1 MGALS
6 YNIALAAA
14 NILFGI
20 SFSVYVSLLR
30 GALLPE
36 QLFSLQLLFS
46 TIVCLP
52 FAISRPNFLRLSLN
66 DFGSIFIVALLVIF
80 GWWYMLIEGASYTN
94 PIDASTLST
103 IGPIFTLLTA
113 IIVEGRR
120 ANKGE
125 STGVIVA
132 LLGVAII
139 LVRQGRELVVDN
151 GEGYGNALVLCAV
164 VAIAI
169 NTVLITPVLRRHGT
183 MVVMGW
189 YYIIGTLLAMPM
201 LWRTLPTIAEISFS
215 TLDYIEIGYILTLG
229 STLPIY
235 MLYVGSEHLTPLHA
249 ALYRYLQPILATS
262 LAIWRGQSEIDRTNI
277 VGAVLIF
284 LGMLVVVFATPR
296 SKTPEIIT
304 RG

>member
-201 LWRTLPTIAEISFS
+201 LWRTLPSIAEISFS
-215 TLDYIEIGYILTLG
+215 TLDYIEIGYILVLG

-296 SKTPEIIT
+296 SNAPEIIT

>member
-139 LVRQGRELVVDN
+139 LVRRGRELVVDN

-201 LWRTLPTIAEISFS
+201 LWRTLPSIAEISFS
-215 TLDYIEIGYILTLG
+215 TLDYIEIGYILVLG

-296 SKTPEIIT
+296 SNAPEIIT

>member
-6 YNIALAAA
+6 YNIALAVA

-30 GALLPE
+30 GAMHPE

-201 LWRTLPTIAEISFS
+201 LWRTLPAIAEISFS

-296 SKTPEIIT
+296 NKTPEIIT

>member
-30 GALLPE
+30 GAMLPE

-103 IGPIFTLLTA
+103 RGPIFTLLTA

-201 LWRTLPTIAEISFS
+201 LWRTLPAIAEISFS

>member
-201 LWRTLPTIAEISFS
+201 LWRTLPAIAEISFS

-296 SKTPEIIT
+296 NKTPEIIT

>member
-1 MGALS
+1 MGALR
-6 YNIALAAA
+6 YNLALVVA

-46 TIVCLP
+46 TIVTVP
-52 FAISRPNFLRLSLN
+52 FAISRPNFFGLSLN

-80 GWWYMLIEGASYTN
+80 GWWYTLIEGASYTN
-94 PIDASTLST
+94 PIDSSTIST

-113 IIVEGRR
+113 IIVNGRK

-125 STGVIVA
+125 SIGIIIA
-132 LLGVAII
+132 LSGVAVI
-139 LVRQGRELVVDN
+139 LVDRGLALVDG

-164 VAIAI
+164 IAIAI
-169 NTVLITPVLRRHGT
+169 NPVLITPVLRRHGT
-183 MVVMGW
+183 IMVMGW

-201 LWRTLPTIAEISFS
+201 LAHTLPAIAEIDFS
-215 TLDYIEIGYILTLG
+215 VLDYIEIGYILLLG

-235 MLYVGSEHLTPLHA
+235 MLYVGSEHLTPIHT
-249 ALYRYLQPILATS
+249 ALYRYLQPILATT
-262 LAIWRGQSEIDRTNI
+262 LAVWRGQSAIDRTNI

-284 LGMLVVVFATPR
+284 FGMLLVVLATPR
-296 SKTPEIIT
+296 NSKSEVVTH
-304 RG
+304 G

>member
-30 GALLPE
+30 GAMLPE

-201 LWRTLPTIAEISFS
+201 LWRTLPAIAEISFS

>member
-30 GALLPE
+30 GAMLPE

-139 LVRQGRELVVDN
+139 LVRRGRELVVDN

-201 LWRTLPTIAEISFS
+201 LWRTLPSIAEISFS
-215 TLDYIEIGYILTLG
+215 TLDYIEIGYILVLG

-296 SKTPEIIT
+296 SNAPEIIT

>member
-6 YNIALAAA
+6 YNIALAVA

-30 GALLPE
+30 GAMHPE

-139 LVRQGRELVVDN
+139 LVRRGRELVVDN

-201 LWRTLPTIAEISFS
+201 LWRTLPSIAEISFS
-215 TLDYIEIGYILTLG
+215 TLDYIEIGYILVLG

-296 SKTPEIIT
+296 SNAPEIIT

>member
-296 SKTPEIIT
+296 NKTPEIIT